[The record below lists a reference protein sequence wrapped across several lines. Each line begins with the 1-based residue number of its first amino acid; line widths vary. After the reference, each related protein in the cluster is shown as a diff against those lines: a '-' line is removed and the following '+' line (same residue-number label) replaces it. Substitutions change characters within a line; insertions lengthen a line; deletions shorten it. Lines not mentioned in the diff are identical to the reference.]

1 MNENLTSVRPM
12 KATSFGG
19 TRRLN
24 QRFSLRGFFQG
35 VSILSAVMDHFCV
48 PPGVYGKP
56 YAIYVI

>member
-1 MNENLTSVRPM
+1 VRPM